1 MSGVLVY
8 RVVRSLSRCIGGYLL
23 SCLLSGLH
31 ERWDIGLMSGHI
43 YWKESSRTRSVLG
56 TLGFSLVGFGGKVE
70 YVSESEG
77 LYAPVVTYRI
87 PYTDD
92 RDARGI
98 LNRLRFLGYRGWR
111 VPSSVTSHCR
121 VSFVELPPT
130 RCPSSGSVFGGR

>member
-1 MSGVLVY
+1 MYGVLVY

-31 ERWDIGLMSGHI
+31 ERWDIGLMSGYI

-56 TLGFSLVGFGGKVE
+56 TLGFYLVGFGGKVE

-87 PYTDD
+87 PYTDA

-98 LNRLRFLGYRGWR
+98 QSRLRFLGYRSWR
-111 VPSSVTSHCR
+111 VPSSGASHCR
-121 VSFVELPPT
+121 VSLVELPPT